1 MDRKWVDTGEVI
13 HRNISGRNSF
23 AHTGTEGALTARA
36 TVVNIRPIVAPAD
49 SVLEITFTSKSSQMG
64 VVTLDNTSFA
74 VPVGSKFTLRKAPY
88 SANCITFH
96 NAGFIDALKDKLLWG
111 EDKRNNF

>member
-1 MDRKWVDTGEVI
+1 
-13 HRNISGRNSF
+13 
-23 AHTGTEGALTARA
+23 
-36 TVVNIRPIVAPAD
+36 
-49 SVLEITFTSKSSQMG
+49 
-64 VVTLDNTSFA
+64 
-74 VPVGSKFTLRKAPY
+74 VPVGSKFKLRKAPY